1 MASVYD
7 YTFHKS
13 TRIGQ
18 DICDLTQQ
26 NIQNSAA
33 STYMVDSFVPGGPFS
48 NALNFAT
55 SQVDVNFK
63 GGNQVGL
70 GGYNIDENSK
80 LFHTSLSRPKCKIS
94 LMERPFATVPY
105 LGKGKRNIVV
115 ESDII
120 QSDIRS
126 NRKSINPSSEVSYL
140 NYSQT
145 PMISSLKNTISNP
158 ENLVEGVAA
167 DGWVRGGIS
176 SREFIRQ
183 NEFSNKR

>member
-48 NALNFAT
+48 DALKFST
-55 SQVDVNFK
+55 SQVDVNLT
-63 GGNQVGL
+63 GGHQLGV
-70 GGYNIDENSK
+70 GGYNIDENSA

-105 LGKGKRNIVV
+105 LGRGKRNVVV
-115 ESDII
+115 ESQIM
-120 QSDIRS
+120 QGDIRS
-126 NRKSINPSSEVSYL
+126 NRKSINPSSEVSYMK
-140 NYSQT
+140 YSQT
-145 PMISSLKNTISNP
+145 PMLASLKGTITNP
-158 ENLVEGVAA
+158 ANLVEGVASE
-167 DGWVRGGIS
+167 GWVKGGIS

-183 NEFSNKR
+183 NESGKSL

>member
-1 MASVYD
+1 
-7 YTFHKS
+7 
-13 TRIGQ
+13 
-18 DICDLTQQ
+18 
-26 NIQNSAA
+26 
-33 STYMVDSFVPGGPFS
+33 FVPGGPFS

-70 GGYNIDENSK
+70 GDTILMKTPNYFTHHYHDQSVKLVDGKTICNS
-80 LFHTSLSRPKCKIS
+80 
-94 LMERPFATVPY
+94 PY
-105 LGKGKRNIVV
+105 LGRGKRNIVV

-158 ENLVEGVAA
+158 ANLVEGVAA

-183 NEFSNKR
+183 NEFSKKR